1 MLFCLHHLSEHSFH
15 CQRNAEIQFWEAE
28 VIKIDDAKNKVF
40 CKSNIDKE
48 TRDFSLEYD
57 YLIIAVGAQVNT
69 FGTPG
74 VLENCHFLKVKTL
87 DFIV

>member
-1 MLFCLHHLSEHSFH
+1 MRHLSDHSFH
-15 CQRNAEIQFWEAE
+15 CQKNGEIQFWEAE
-28 VIKIDDAKNKVF
+28 GIKIDAAKNKVF

-48 TRDFSLEYD
+48 TRDFTLEYD

-74 VLENCHFLKVKTL
+74 VLENCHFLKVKSL
-87 DFIV
+87 IFIV